1 MGWLSKTFTS
11 SVGKKLIMAVTG
23 LFLISFLIVHLS
35 GNFLLLKND
44 NGAAFLQYSEFMK
57 TNPVIL
63 VMEVVLFLGFIFHAF
78 SGFRLA
84 LENKKARPVGYAVNR
99 ASENSSFFS
108 RSMVWTGSIVFIFLV
123 IHLKSFFIDHKV
135 AGWLGA
141 THEETLFQAAVSA
154 FQNPLYTGF
163 YVVAMVILGFHLN
176 HGFQSA
182 FQTLGLNHKKYTPLI
197 EKLGLIYSIVV
208 PVLFAYVPIYFLL
221 IYKTTGGN

>member
-35 GNFLLLKND
+35 GNFLLLRND
-44 NGAAFLQYSEFMK
+44 NGAAFFQYSEFMK

-63 VMEVVLFLGFIFHAF
+63 VMEVVLFLGFIIHAF

-99 ASENSSFFS
+99 PSENSSVFS

-123 IHLKSFFIDHKV
+123 IHLKSFFVDHKV
-135 AGWLGA
+135 ASWMGV
-141 THEETLFQAAVSA
+141 THEETLFQAVVSA
-154 FQNPLYTGF
+154 FQNPVYTWF
-163 YVVAMVILGFHLN
+163 YVAAMVLLGFHLN

-197 EKLGLIYSIVV
+197 KKLGLIFSIVV
-208 PVLFAYVPIYFLL
+208 PLLFAYVPLYFLL

>member
-108 RSMVWTGSIVFIFLV
+108 RAMVWTGSIVFIFLV

-135 AGWLGA
+135 AGWLGT

-208 PVLFAYVPIYFLL
+208 PVLFAYVPLYFLL